1 MPCGLPSLRAEL
13 TMAIAKISRPR
24 GPGPTVRYIV
34 GPVDH
39 AGRER
44 GQVAVIGST
53 IGKRPDTAIKFLGEV
68 AKLRPRLRR
77 HLYHVSISVPPNDRE
92 LSRSDWAAIGRTWC
106 EGMGIENYM
115 IVLHD
120 AHLHIIGSRIRLDGT
135 AASDTFDYRRSE
147 LLLRK
152 IETEFGLAPTP
163 FSHVVDKARQLTHQ
177 RARSLKEL
185 HAVRR
190 DGSSHKDFIR
200 TAIDDALTR
209 TPDEAHLRTAL
220 AEVGIHMTIEQ
231 AADGAAYVLFGF
243 RGRHFGQRSLGQGYS
258 LTHLLAKGLQL
269 SGPQSASAQLARPPW
284 ALNEAS
290 NSKEPQ
296 IAGHH
301 EEAVR
306 RLRGFGREAHQVVDR
321 YRARD
326 GAEHPPSGSDL
337 YGAGSE
343 PDDKPPDVS

>member
-1 MPCGLPSLRAEL
+1 M
-13 TMAIAKISRPR
+13 
-24 GPGPTVRYIV
+24 
-34 GPVDH
+34 D
-39 AGRER
+39 
-44 GQVAVIGST
+44 
-53 IGKRPDTAIKFLGEV
+53 
-68 AKLRPRLRR
+68 
-77 HLYHVSISVPPNDRE
+77 
-92 LSRSDWAAIGRTWC
+92 
-106 EGMGIENYM
+106 IEHYM

-120 AHLHIIGSRIRLDGT
+120 AHIHIIGSRIRLDGT
-135 AASDTFDYRRSE
+135 AASDKWDYRRSE

-163 FSHVVDKARQLTHQ
+163 SSHVVDKARQWRHQ

-190 DGSSHKDFIR
+190 DGSSHKDFVR

-220 AEVGIHMTIEQ
+220 AEVGINMTIEQ

-243 RGRHFGQRSLGQGYS
+243 RGRRYGKRALGQGYS
-258 LTHLLAKGLQL
+258 LTHLVEKGLQIDP
-269 SGPQSASAQLARPPW
+269 PQDQPTALPRPPW

-296 IAGHH
+296 IADHH

-306 RLRGFGREAHQVVDR
+306 RLRGFGREAHQAIER

-326 GAEHPPSGSDL
+326 GTDNAPPGPDL
-337 YGAGSE
+337 YGTESE
-343 PDDKPPDVS
+343 PSDEPPDVT

>member
-1 MPCGLPSLRAEL
+1 MG
-13 TMAIAKISRPR
+13 IAKISRPR
-24 GPGPTVRYIV
+24 RAASTVRYLLR
-34 GPVDH
+34 PLDH

-53 IGKRPDTAIKFLGEV
+53 IGKTREV
-68 AKLRPRLRR
+68 AVSFLSALAQLRPRLRR

-92 LSRSDWAAIGRTWC
+92 LSRSGWAAIGRAWC
-106 EGMGIENYM
+106 AGMGIENYM

-120 AHLHIIGSRIRLDGT
+120 AHIHIIGSRIRLDGT
-135 AASDTFDYRRSE
+135 AVSDTFDYRRSE

-152 IETEFGLAPTP
+152 IETEFGLVPTSS
-163 FSHVVDKARQLTHQ
+163 SHVVDKARQLTHQ

-185 HAVRR
+185 RAVRR

-200 TAIDDALTR
+200 TAIDDALAKA
-209 TPDEAHLRTAL
+209 PDEAHLRTAL
-220 AEVGIHMTIEQ
+220 AEVGINMTIEQ
-231 AADGAAYVLFGF
+231 AADCAAYVLFGF
-243 RGRHFGQRSLGQGYS
+243 RGRRYGKRALGQGYS

-269 SGPQSASAQLARPPW
+269 SGPQSASAQLPRPPW

-290 NSKEPQ
+290 NSKAPQ

-301 EEAVR
+301 DEAVR
-306 RLRGFGREAHQVVDR
+306 RLRGFGREAHQAIER

-326 GAEHPPSGSDL
+326 GIDNAPPGPDL
-337 YGAGSE
+337 YGTGPE
-343 PDDKPPDVS
+343 PGDEPPDVT

>member
-1 MPCGLPSLRAEL
+1 MG
-13 TMAIAKISRPR
+13 IAKISRPR
-24 GPGPTVRYIV
+24 RAASTVRYLLR
-34 GPVDH
+34 PLDH

-44 GQVAVIGST
+44 GQVAVIRST

-77 HLYHVSISVPPNDRE
+77 HLYHVSISVSSNDRE
-92 LSRSDWAAIGRTWC
+92 LSRSDWAAIGRSWC
-106 EGMGIENYM
+106 EGMDIEHYM

-120 AHLHIIGSRIRLDGT
+120 AHIHIIGSRIRLDGT

-163 FSHVVDKARQLTHQ
+163 SSHVVDKAKQLTHQ

-200 TAIDDALTR
+200 TTIDDALTR

-220 AEVGIHMTIEQ
+220 AEVGINMTIEQ

-258 LTHLLAKGLQL
+258 LTHLLAKGLKL
-269 SGPQSASAQLARPPW
+269 SGPQSASAQLPRPPW
-284 ALNEAS
+284 ALNKAS
-290 NSKEPQ
+290 NSKAPQ

-306 RLRGFGREAHQVVDR
+306 RLRGFGREAHQAIER

-326 GAEHPPSGSDL
+326 GTDNATPGPDL
-337 YGAGSE
+337 YGTGPE
-343 PDDKPPDVS
+343 PGDEPPDVT

>member
-1 MPCGLPSLRAEL
+1 
-13 TMAIAKISRPR
+13 MAIAKISRPR

-92 LSRSDWAAIGRTWC
+92 LSRSGWAAIGRAWC

-120 AHLHIIGSRIRLDGT
+120 AHIHIIGSRIRLDGT
-135 AASDTFDYRRSE
+135 AVSDTFDYRRSE
-147 LLLRK
+147 LLLRT
-152 IETEFGLAPTP
+152 IETQFGLAPTRS
-163 FSHVVDKARQLTHQ
+163 SHLVDRARGVPHQ
-177 RARSLKEL
+177 RARTLKEV

-190 DGSSHKDFIR
+190 DGRSHKDFIR
-200 TAIDDALTR
+200 QSIDDALAEEI
-209 TPDEAHLRTAL
+209 DAAQLRTVL
-220 AEVGIHMTIEQ
+220 AEAGIEMMLEQ
-231 AADGAAYVLFGF
+231 AADGAGYVLFGF
-243 RGRHFGQRSLGQGYS
+243 QGRSYGARSLGQGYS
-258 LTHLLAKGLQL
+258 LTNLLVRGLQL
-269 SGPQSASAQLARPPW
+269 SAPQNARAQLPTPPW
-284 ALNEAS
+284 ALDEGVS
-290 NSKEPQ
+290 RKKPQ
-296 IAGHH
+296 GAGHH
-301 EEAVR
+301 EDALR
-306 RLRGFGREAHQVVDR
+306 RLRGFGREAHQVIDR

-326 GAEHPPSGSDL
+326 GAQHPSPGSDPSG
-337 YGAGSE
+337 AGPE
-343 PDDKPPDVS
+343 PEEKPPDVS